1 MTQFN
6 LDVLISEYSYSELI
20 DTKTILKK
28 MLEYSRK
35 SIEKAIDNDDY
46 NTISKIN
53 TEMNNVFNN
62 IRLVEEAISVKTIQ
76 TFETI
81 NLN

>member
-46 NTISKIN
+46 NIISKIN
-53 TEMNNVFNN
+53 TEINNVFNN

>member
-1 MTQFN
+1 MIRFN
-6 LDVLISEYSYSELI
+6 LDVLVCEYSYSELVN
-20 DTKTILKK
+20 TKTMLKK
-28 MLEYSRK
+28 ML
-35 SIEKAIDNDDY
+35 DY
-46 NTISKIN
+46 SKILIDEVLQKN
-53 TEMNNVFNN
+53 DTDELSIITEEMNNVFNN

>member
-1 MTQFN
+1 M
-6 LDVLISEYSYSELI
+6 
-20 DTKTILKK
+20 LKK
-28 MLEYSRK
+28 ML
-35 SIEKAIDNDDY
+35 DY
-46 NTISKIN
+46 SKILIDEVLQKN
-53 TEMNNVFNN
+53 DTDELSIITEEMNNVFNN

>member
-1 MTQFN
+1 MIQFN
-6 LDVLISEYSYSELI
+6 LDVLISEYSYSELVN
-20 DTKTILKK
+20 TKTMLKK
-28 MLEYSRK
+28 ML
-35 SIEKAIDNDDY
+35 DY
-46 NTISKIN
+46 SKILIDEVLQKN
-53 TEMNNVFNN
+53 DTDELSIITEEMNNVFNN

>member
-46 NTISKIN
+46 NIISKIN